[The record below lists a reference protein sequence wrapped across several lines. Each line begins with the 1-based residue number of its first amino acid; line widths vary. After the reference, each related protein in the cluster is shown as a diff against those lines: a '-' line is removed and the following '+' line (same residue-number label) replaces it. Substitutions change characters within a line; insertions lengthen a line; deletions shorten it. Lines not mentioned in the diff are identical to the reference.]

1 MDAILIAGPTASGKS
16 MLAMRLAREHGG
28 VIVNADSM
36 QVYEPLSI
44 LTARPSPQDM
54 QEIEHRLYGHVGGE
68 TSYSTGAWYRDAE
81 AALAEIRSSGRIPV
95 IVGGT
100 GLYFRALTGGLA
112 EIPAVPQEI
121 RAHWR
126 GRLAELGPEHLHA
139 ELDAVDPETARQL
152 ETRDGQRIV
161 RALEV
166 FHATGRSIRSLQV
179 RPGVP
184 LVRAE
189 LAEKILLWPERS
201 LLRARIGERAGIM
214 MRSGAIEEVRA
225 LLERRLDAALPV
237 MKAIGVREIG
247 ALLDLRLD
255 PASAEE
261 RLVTSTRRYA
271 KRQATWFR
279 TQLGPGWRI
288 FEDPEK

>member
-16 MLAMRLAREHGG
+16 ALAMRLARRHGG

-36 QVYEPLSI
+36 QVYAPLSI
-44 LTARPSPQDM
+44 LSARPSREDM
-54 QEIEHRLYGHVGGE
+54 QAVEHRLYGHVSGE

-81 AALAEIRSSGRIPV
+81 AVLAEIRCENRLPV

-112 EIPAVPQEI
+112 EMPPIPEDI

-126 GRLAELGPEHLHA
+126 KRLAEIGPVRLHA
-139 ELDAVDPETARQL
+139 ELAGVDFEAARSL

-166 FHATGRSIRSLQV
+166 FHATGSSITMLRGQG
-179 RPGVP
+179 GVP
-184 LVRAE
+184 LVRPDRAE
-189 LAEKILLWPERS
+189 RILVLPERPA
-201 LLRARIGERAGIM
+201 LRARIAERAAAM
-214 MRSGAIEEVRA
+214 MRSGAVEEVRA
-225 LLERRLDAALPV
+225 LLGARLDASLPV

-247 ALLDLRLD
+247 AFIDGRLD
-255 PASAEE
+255 RAKAEE
-261 RLVTSTRRYA
+261 QFVNATRQYA
-271 KRQATWFR
+271 KRQVTWFR
-279 TQLGPGWRI
+279 NQLGPGWRVR
-288 FEDPEK
+288 ETSEN